1 MSVFSFI
8 GDVVKWGSVA
18 EAGVSAYNQMGQ
30 NDPNS
35 SAGSRY
41 FMGNFVYPNDL
52 VNADIGRNAYISI
65 KFKSY
70 ERRSI
75 FAQPFLRARGGI
87 TLPLP
92 SSLQD
97 ATSVNWNASQP
108 DAKSAAVGAAIE
120 QLIAPS
126 GSNPYGGSG
135 AASKNFAD
143 SALGA
148 IKDYATNGQLGG
160 ALGAGAGAYGASTIS
175 GALNGAGAQAL
186 QLAGL
191 AANPFM
197 TMLFQSPNFKS
208 HSFSWMF
215 SPRNPQE
222 SAMLTAII
230 QSFKFNMLPGLS
242 GGGSAGTFFTYPNI
256 ADIQLYPT
264 NAYLYKF
271 KPCAV
276 KSVTADFSPNGPSF
290 FKDTF
295 APTHIS
301 LSVEFQEIEMWTKES
316 LSGDAMAGGDAKYE
330 SALVG
335 AIGGL
340 VDKGINS
347 IKDTNN
353 IVKEEQ
359 QIGPNWWN
367 NAGPGTTPWN

>member
-1 MSVFSFI
+1 MTI
-8 GDVVKWGSVA
+8 LDTALKLAEGGSVL
-18 EAGVSAYNQMGQ
+18 EAGLSAYNQISG
-30 NDPNS
+30 NDPNN
-35 SAGSRY
+35 SAGAKY
-41 FMGNFVYPNDL
+41 FMGNFVYPSDL
-52 VNADIGRNAYISI
+52 VNADIGRNAYICI

-75 FAQPFLRARGGI
+75 FAAPFLRARGGI

-92 SSLQD
+92 SSLSD

-108 DAKSAAVGAAIE
+108 DAKSAAVGAGIE

-126 GSNPYGGSG
+126 KTNPYGGSG

-143 SALGA
+143 SALTAMKSAASDGSL
-148 IKDYATNGQLGG
+148 TG

-175 GALNGAGAQAL
+175 NALSGAGAQAL

-191 AANPFM
+191 AMNPFM

-208 HSFSWMF
+208 HSFSWVF
-215 SPRNPQE
+215 APRNPQE
-222 SAMLTAII
+222 SAMIAAII

-242 GGGSAGTFFTYPNI
+242 GGGSAGTFFSYPNI

-276 KSVTADFSPNGPSF
+276 KSVTADYAPNGPSF

-301 LSVEFQEIEMWTKES
+301 LSVEFQEIEMWTKE
-316 LSGDAMAGGDAKYE
+316 AMTDGGTNGNYK

-335 AIGGL
+335 AAGALAGK
-340 VDKGINS
+340 VMDS
-347 IKDTNN
+347 ITDTNN
-353 IVKEEQ
+353 VVKQEQ

-367 NAGPGTTPWN
+367 NAGPGTTPF

>member
-1 MSVFSFI
+1 MDLTNFI
-8 GDVVKWGSVA
+8 GQTFKWGAVA
-18 EAGVSAYNQMGQ
+18 EAGLTAYNQSG
-30 NDPNS
+30 NDPNN
-35 SAGSRY
+35 SAGAKY
-41 FMGNFVYPNDL
+41 FMGNFVYPSDL

-75 FAQPFLRARGGI
+75 FAAPFLRARGGI

-92 SSLQD
+92 GSLND
-97 ATSVNWNASQP
+97 ATSVNWNASQA
-108 DAKSAAVGAAIE
+108 DAKSAAVGAGIE

-126 GSNPYGGSG
+126 KTNEFGGSG
-135 AASKNFAD
+135 AASRNFAE
-143 SALGA
+143 SALNSLKNSGA
-148 IKDYATNGQLGG
+148 DGSLTG
-160 ALGAGAGAYGASTIS
+160 ALAAGAGAYGAATIS
-175 GALNGAGAQAL
+175 GALGGAGAQAL

-208 HSFSWMF
+208 HSFSWVF
-215 SPRNPQE
+215 APRNPQE
-222 SAMLTAII
+222 SAMIAAII

-242 GGGSAGTFFTYPNI
+242 GGGSAGTFFSYPNI

-276 KSVTADFSPNGPSF
+276 KSVTADYAPNGPSF

-301 LSVEFQEIEMWTKES
+301 LGVEFQEIEMWTKES
-316 LSGDAMAGGDAKYE
+316 MTDGGGAGNYK
-330 SALVG
+330 SALFD
-335 AIGGL
+335 AAAGL
-340 VDKGINS
+340 AGKAFDS

-353 IVKEEQ
+353 TIKQ
-359 QIGPNWWN
+359 DNQNYPNVY
-367 NAGPGTTPWN
+367 ADPGSNPQ

>member
-1 MSVFSFI
+1 MSIISFI
-8 GDVVKWGSVA
+8 GQTIEWGAAA
-18 EAGVSAYNQMGQ
+18 EAGLSAYNQIGK
-30 NDPNS
+30 NDPNN
-35 SAGSRY
+35 SAGAKY
-41 FMGNFVYPNDL
+41 FMGNFVYPSDL

-97 ATSVNWNASQP
+97 ATSVNWNASQA
-108 DAKSAAVGAAIE
+108 DAKSAAVGAGIE

-126 GSNPYGGSG
+126 STNPYGGSG
-135 AASKNFAD
+135 AASQNFAD
-143 SALGA
+143 SALKS
-148 IKDYATNGQLGG
+148 IKDFANNGQLGG
-160 ALGAGAGAYGASTIS
+160 ALGAGLGAYGATTIS
-175 GALNGAGAQAL
+175 NALSGAGAQAL

-197 TMLFQSPNFKS
+197 TMLFQSPNFKT
-208 HSFSWMF
+208 HSFSWSF
-215 SPRNPQE
+215 TPRNPQE
-222 SAMLTAII
+222 SAMIAAII

-242 GGGSAGTFFTYPNI
+242 GGGSAGTFFSYPNI

-276 KSVTADFSPNGPSF
+276 KSVSFDYAPNGPSF

-295 APTHIS
+295 APTHINM
-301 LSVEFQEIEMWTKES
+301 SVELQEIEMWTKEAVTDS
-316 LSGDAMAGGDAKYE
+316 NMNGNYK
-330 SALVG
+330 SALAG
-335 AIGGL
+335 AASSF
-340 VDKGINS
+340 VDKAIDS
-347 IKDTNN
+347 FRDTNN
-353 IVKEEQ
+353 IVKQEQ
-359 QIGPNWWN
+359 QIGPNHWG
-367 NAGPGTTPWN
+367 NAGPGTTPFN